1 MLAEELIGRGYNRGS
16 LGSQF
21 CKVVGKYSAEFQK
34 WQVPVNISAWFDQ
47 ILNPSPNTNRPDPQI
62 PRHVPTSPNNNQP
75 DSQITQHGP
84 NNQPPTLT
92 TPVTDNRRRDRIIVS
107 LSQPIT
113 NNLSQPVTNNLSQ
126 PVTNNR
132 RRSITDRILQ
142 HSSQPPPPNRT
153 LRPRRDVN
161 YRV

>member
-1 MLAEELIGRGYNRGS
+1 MLAEELVGRGYNRGS
-16 LGSQF
+16 LRSQF

-34 WQVPVNISAWFDQ
+34 WQVSVNMSAWFDQ

-75 DSQITQHGP
+75 NSQITQHGP
-84 NNQPPTLT
+84 TNQPPTLA
-92 TPVTDNRRRDRIIVS
+92 TPVTDNRQHDRIIIS
-107 LSQPIT
+107 
-113 NNLSQPVTNNLSQ
+113 LSQ

-132 RRSITDRILQ
+132 RRSITDRTLQ